1 MGGAH
6 SKGHQHHTH
15 GHVHDPHECDTHEH
29 HGDEPGHVHDPHE
42 CDDHEHH
49 ADDHENDDHECDSH
63 EHHGDEPG
71 HVQDPDECDDHEHH
85 DHDDHHGNDHD
96 DHDDHAHDLRG
107 TSKRSLAIALILI
120 AGFMVAEVIGGI
132 VSGSLALLSDAGH
145 MVTDAMS
152 IALALFAM
160 KVADRPPSAERTFG
174 YRRAEVLA
182 AMLNALSLWLIA
194 AWVLFEAY
202 HRIQDVPEIE
212 GGLMLVV
219 GILGLFVN
227 IAAAWVLHRS
237 SKHSMNVE
245 GALRHVMADLLGSVA
260 VVISGIVIVTLG
272 WTIIDPILSA
282 VIALLVGHSS
292 WSLTVKVFKVL
303 LEGVPDHID
312 VYRLCS
318 DMEDL
323 RGVTLIHDVHVW
335 TISSGLEALTAHI
348 LIDPSYEGNKEAL
361 LRRLKKIA
369 HDRYGID
376 HVTIQMEETLEGCV
390 EDHHVEHLIA
400 RSKPLG

>member
-1 MGGAH
+1 MGGSH
-6 SKGHQHHTH
+6 GDKSHRHH
-15 GHVHDPHECDTHEH
+15 GDDRHECD
-29 HGDEPGHVHDPHE
+29 
-42 CDDHEHH
+42 
-49 ADDHENDDHECDSH
+49 A
-63 EHHGDEPG
+63 
-71 HVQDPDECDDHEHH
+71 HEHH
-85 DHDDHHGNDHD
+85 DHGRDRHDHDHHPGHDDHDHHPGHDDHDHHDDHD
-96 DHDDHAHDLRG
+96 DHDDHPGHDHHGHGHHGHDHSHDLRG
-107 TSKRSLAIALILI
+107 ASKRSLTIALVLI
-120 AGFMVAEVIGGI
+120 GGFMIAEVIGGF

-160 KVADRPPSAERTFG
+160 TVADRPPSAERTFG

-202 HRIQDVPEIE
+202 HRLQDVPEIE

-219 GILGLFVN
+219 GILGLLVN

-260 VVISGIVIVTLG
+260 VVISGIVIITLG
-272 WTIIDPILSA
+272 WTIVDPILSV

-292 WSLTVKVFKVL
+292 WRLTVKVFKVL

-318 DMEDL
+318 DIEDV

-335 TISSGLEALTAHI
+335 TISSGLEALTAHV
-348 LIDPSYEGNKEAL
+348 LIDPSYEGDREAL
-361 LRRLKKIA
+361 LRRLRKITLTK
-369 HDRYGID
+369 HEID

>member
-1 MGGAH
+1 MEKHH
-6 SKGHQHHTH
+6 SHSDGDQH
-15 GHVHDPHECDTHEH
+15 
-29 HGDEPGHVHDPHE
+29 PG
-42 CDDHEHH
+42 DDH
-49 ADDHENDDHECDSH
+49 D
-63 EHHGDEPG
+63 
-71 HVQDPDECDDHEHH
+71 HH
-85 DHDDHHGNDHD
+85 DHSGHDHHGHDHSDHD
-96 DHDDHAHDLRG
+96 HHDHSGHDHRGHDHSGHDHDHDLRG
-107 TSKRSLAIALILI
+107 ASKRSLTIALILI
-120 AGFMVAEVIGGI
+120 AGFMVAEVVGGV

-160 KVADRPPSAERTFG
+160 RFADRPPSAERTFG

-202 HRIQDVPEIE
+202 HRIRDIPEIE

-219 GILGLFVN
+219 GVLGLLVN

-237 SKHSMNVE
+237 SKHSVNVE
-245 GALRHVMADLLGSVA
+245 GALRHVMADLLGSVG
-260 VVISGIVIVTLG
+260 VVISGILIVTLG
-272 WTIIDPILSA
+272 WTIVDPILSV

-292 WSLTVKVFKVL
+292 WRLTIKVFKVL

-318 DMEDL
+318 DIEDVA
-323 RGVTLIHDVHVW
+323 GVTVIHDVHVW
-335 TISSGLEALTAHI
+335 TISSGLEALTAHV
-348 LIDPSYEGNKEAL
+348 LIDPSYTGDRERL
-361 LRRLKKIA
+361 LRRIKDIA
-369 HDRYGID
+369 HQTYEID
-376 HVTIQMEETLEGCV
+376 HVTLQIEETVEGCV